1 MAKTFELMEEH
12 MRAPSGNKIVKTPGT
27 VAGSVSERLEELSI
41 ALPAPP
47 TPLGAY
53 VESSDTG
60 DLLFLSGMLPMVHR
74 NLTISGRLGEN
85 VSVKEGQEAACIAS
99 VNALAAAKRHL
110 GTLDRLNKLVKLTV
124 LMVTTEKFSEHAAV
138 ADGASNLFVQIFGP
152 EAGHTRLVYGVQS
165 LPVGAPLVVDCIF
178 EIKPLAG
185 PVPSRGESRGMK
197 SNKRKME

>member
-1 MAKTFELMEEH
+1 MEEY
-12 MRAPSGNKIVKTPGT
+12 MPTQRGNKIARTPRT
-27 VAGSVSERLEELSI
+27 VAGSVTERLEELSI

-60 DLLFLSGMLPMVHR
+60 DLLFLSGMLPVVHR
-74 NLTISGRLGEN
+74 KLAISGRLGEN
-85 VSVKEGQEAACIAS
+85 VSVKQGQEAACIAS

-110 GTLDRLNKLVKLTV
+110 GTLDRLKKLIKLTV
-124 LMVTTEKFSEHAAV
+124 LMATTEKFSEHAAV

-165 LPVGAPLVVDCIF
+165 LPVGAPLIVDCVF
-178 EIKPLAG
+178 EIKPG
-185 PVPSRGESRGMK
+185 
-197 SNKRKME
+197 

>member
-1 MAKTFELMEEH
+1 MQVSEIVDAVPLFAIGAHGELAKIFELMEEH
-12 MRAPSGNKIVKTPGT
+12 MPTPSGNKIVKTPKT

-60 DLLFLSGMLPMVHR
+60 DLLFLSGMLPVVHG
-74 NLTISGRLGEN
+74 NLAISGRLGEK

-110 GTLDRLNKLVKLTV
+110 GTLDRLKKLVKLTV
-124 LMVTTEKFSEHAAV
+124 LVATTGKFISSTRV
-138 ADGASNLFVQIFGP
+138 ASPTVVRQICFCSTIRIRGWPHSFGLWSA
-152 EAGHTRLVYGVQS
+152 EFAYRYTRHS
-165 LPVGAPLVVDCIF
+165 
-178 EIKPLAG
+178 
-185 PVPSRGESRGMK
+185 
-197 SNKRKME
+197 